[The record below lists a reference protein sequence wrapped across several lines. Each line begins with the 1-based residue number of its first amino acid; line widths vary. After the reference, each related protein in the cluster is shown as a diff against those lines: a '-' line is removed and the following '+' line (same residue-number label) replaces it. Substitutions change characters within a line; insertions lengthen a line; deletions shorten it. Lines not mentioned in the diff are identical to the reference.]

1 LKSGIT
7 GIATGYHNLDQML
20 SGMQKSELIILAARP
35 SMGKTALA
43 LNIAVNAA
51 KTGKSVGI
59 FSLEMSA
66 VQLAMR
72 LLCSDARVNSHS
84 ARTGRL
90 PDSEWARLGMVA
102 GHLSQLKL
110 FIDDSPGLTVMELR
124 SKARRLHYEH
134 NVELLVID
142 YLQLLRGS
150 GRYENRQIEIA
161 GISQAL
167 KSLAKEMEIPVLAL
181 SQLSRAVEARTGE
194 RRPMLSDLRESG
206 AIEQDADVVLFI
218 NRPSVYLAHGQT
230 DSPQDD
236 KKAEIIIA
244 KQRNGPVGSVELNF
258 IRDFVRF
265 ENISPQDATSSVD
278 SNLF

>member
-1 LKSGIT
+1 
-7 GIATGYHNLDQML
+7 
-20 SGMQKSELIILAARP
+20 
-35 SMGKTALA
+35 MGKTALA

-161 GISQAL
+161 GFP
-167 KSLAKEMEIPVLAL
+167 KL
-181 SQLSRAVEARTGE
+181 SSRWQKRWKFRYWRFPSCHAPSKPA
-194 RRPMLSDLRESG
+194 PESG
-206 AIEQDADVVLFI
+206 APCYLTCASRGYRAGCRCGAVYQSTIRLPCSWAD
-218 NRPSVYLAHGQT
+218 R
-230 DSPQDD
+230 SPQDD

-244 KQRNGPVGSVELNF
+244 KQRNGPGGTVELNF
-258 IRDFVRF
+258 NRDFVRF